1 MVSRAQHEVG
11 ALYARLSRHRYAVI
25 FPRMHS
31 QRANRLERDVLGAQ
45 NMAAEKLQLS
55 PEEWKRIETLA
66 RS

>member
-31 QRANRLERDVLGAQ
+31 QRANRRERDVLGTQ
-45 NMAAEKLQLS
+45 NMAMEKLQFS
-55 PEEWKRIETLA
+55 RDERKKIEALA